1 MDVVNV
7 NSPIPGFSTKLSPI
21 YTVSI
26 NMGFSISQNQ
36 RYRGTSWIFIKI
48 RKVSPKICFLK
59 SFFLMR
65 LYISEF
71 IFPANIDFRFMDS
84 IELENI
90 FCHFPKFTKLVTSQH
105 SYTKRT
111 WYNLTTYLPRFSK
124 HAMLLFFDWF
134 MKPLPIFV
142 ESISNVLYFI
152 V

>member
-1 MDVVNV
+1 MDFANV
-7 NSPIPGFSTKLSPI
+7 NFPIPGFSTKLSPI

-36 RYRGTSWIFIKI
+36 CYRGTSWIFIKI

-105 SYTKRT
+105 SYTKRIVDT
-111 WYNLTTYLPRFSK
+111 IWRQIYLDFPNMRCCYFLIDLWSLCLFLLNLFQMFCTL
-124 HAMLLFFDWF
+124 
-134 MKPLPIFV
+134 
-142 ESISNVLYFI
+142 
-152 V
+152 